1 MFRLEVEG
9 LCYQARMNFL
19 KKNNKILKKETKYR
33 TDFVI
38 KNLNNKITSLKK
50 EIYTRISV

>member
-1 MFRLEVEG
+1 
-9 LCYQARMNFL
+9 MNFL
-19 KKNNKILKKETKYR
+19 KKNNRILKKETKYR

-50 EIYTRISV
+50 RDLYKDFSLKK